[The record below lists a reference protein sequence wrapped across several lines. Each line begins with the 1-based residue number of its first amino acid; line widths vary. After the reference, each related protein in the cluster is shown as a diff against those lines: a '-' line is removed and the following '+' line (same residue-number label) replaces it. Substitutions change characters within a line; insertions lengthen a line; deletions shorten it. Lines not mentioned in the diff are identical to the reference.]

1 MYGHERKN
9 KLTGKEDNLFA
20 TLYILKRAMDDW
32 GSRNIAHWGYENF
45 NITYMPFFMNIGS
58 EGISNNEIAEKMR
71 VTKQA
76 ASRIVRELEASGLV
90 RGEKSDSDGRSVK
103 LYLTEEG
110 EKLQGIAM
118 NEAKSLRKDYV
129 KAIGRERYE
138 IAETVLKELIDFHE
152 QKLK

>member
-1 MYGHERKN
+1 MAMKEKN
-9 KLTGKEDNLFA
+9 KIKGQEDNLFA

-32 GSRNIAHWGYENF
+32 GGRNIAHLGYESF
-45 NITYMPFFMNIGS
+45 NMTYMPFFMSIGS

-76 ASRIVRELEASGLV
+76 ASRIVRELEASGMV

-110 EKLQGIAM
+110 QKFQDLAA
-118 NEAKSLRKDYV
+118 NEAKQLKKEYV

-138 IAETVLKELIDFHE
+138 TTVNVLNELIDFHE
-152 QKLK
+152 NKLK

>member
-1 MYGHERKN
+1 MAMKEKN

-32 GSRNIAHWGYENF
+32 GSRNIIQMGYENF

-110 EKLQGIAM
+110 QKFQELAT
-118 NEAKSLRKDYV
+118 NEARLLRKDYV
-129 KAIGRERYE
+129 KVIGRERYE
-138 IAETVLKELIDFHE
+138 TAVDVLKELIDYHE
-152 QKLK
+152 NLLK

>member
-1 MYGHERKN
+1 MAMKEKN
-9 KLTGKEDNLFA
+9 KLMGKDDNLFA

-32 GSRNIAHWGYENF
+32 GSRNIGTWGYENF
-45 NITYMPFFMNIGS
+45 NTTYMPFFMNIGS

-110 EKLQGIAM
+110 QKFQEIAS
-118 NEAKSLRKDYV
+118 NEAKMLRKEYV
-129 KAIGRERYE
+129 KVIGRERYE
-138 IAETVLKELIDFHE
+138 TAVDVLKELIDYHE
-152 QKLK
+152 NLLK

>member
-1 MYGHERKN
+1 MKEKN
-9 KLTGKEDNLFA
+9 KSTDKDDNLFA

-32 GSRNIAHWGYENF
+32 GSRNIANWGYENF
-45 NITYMPFFMNIGS
+45 NITYMPFFMNIGN
-58 EGISNNEIAEKMR
+58 EGVSNNEIAEKMR

-110 EKLQGIAM
+110 HKFQEIAK
-118 NEAKSLRKDYV
+118 NEAKILRKEYV
-129 KAIGRERYE
+129 KVIGRERYE
-138 IAETVLKELIDFHE
+138 TAVDVLKELIAFHE
-152 QKLK
+152 NLLK